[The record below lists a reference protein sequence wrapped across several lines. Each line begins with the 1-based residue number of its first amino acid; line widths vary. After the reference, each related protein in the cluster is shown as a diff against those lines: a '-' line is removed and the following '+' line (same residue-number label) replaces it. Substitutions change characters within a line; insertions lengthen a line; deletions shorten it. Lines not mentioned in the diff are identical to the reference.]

1 MFTFLEGSSMILE
14 QFTFVHR
21 YKRDSVISRVV
32 DEIRAKCKEIYPNA
46 IEPKLEN
53 HTTSIPPIL
62 APLDEMRYMTIG
74 LGIQDVLHGEVC
86 SERNKAEVERLDF
99 FRNPGNDALV
109 LRLKVSAEYKEF
121 VCFWRENMHKFTNWR
136 FPPFGDTYNPHIC
149 IIEGPGLFEDIGKH
163 MHEIEKL
170 VQPINFYLPSPKVM
184 IKVKKGNESC
194 WEEFDPLMGL

>member
-1 MFTFLEGSSMILE
+1 MIIE

-21 YKRDSVISRVV
+21 YKRDSVISHLV
-32 DEIRAKCKEIYPNA
+32 DEIRAKCKEICPNA

-74 LGIQDVLHGEVC
+74 LGIQDVLNGEVH
-86 SERNKAEVERLDF
+86 SERNRAEVAGLDF
-99 FRNPGNDALV
+99 FRNPRNDALV
-109 LRLKVSAEYKEF
+109 LRLKVSPEYKEF
-121 VCFWRENMHKFTNWR
+121 ICFWRENMHKFTNWK

-149 IIEGPGLFEDIGKH
+149 IIEDYGLFENLH
-163 MHEIEKL
+163 PYMNEIEKL
-170 VQPINFYLPSPKVM
+170 VQPISFHLPSPKVM
-184 IKVKKGNESC
+184 IKRGGKEETH